1 MDIAVYLSGDLRF
14 RLKNLMM
21 ERNVSQSQL
30 AKVAGISE
38 STFSRF
44 MSGQIQDLSS
54 ESVIR
59 IARGLNVSTDFLLGI
74 INVPDKRNYNIS
86 DLGLTAQAARNLYTQ
101 RVNRD
106 VVAYLL
112 ENPKFGETTSLIAD
126 YMSGSLAAGIAAQNE
141 LLDNVAGMLID
152 AKLYAGARDVK
163 LRKIP
168 KNQVLDK
175 IQTTF
180 VAAVRDM
187 EKDVT
192 LEVAAKKLTDEQ
204 FERIRSEVTKDEVL
218 AGKQITPEQ
227 FADMILASI
236 QGQNLLSA
244 ETAQKLRDALIAVAE
259 DMRKADGEE
268 KEERGQTLSG

>member
-1 MDIAVYLSGDLRF
+1 MAVYLTGDLRF

-21 ERNVSQSQL
+21 ERKASQSQL

-44 MSGQIQDLSS
+44 MSGQIQDLSA

-59 IARGLNVSTDFLLGI
+59 IARKLDVSTDFLLGI

-112 ENPKFGETTSLIAD
+112 ENPKFAETTRLIAD

-163 LRKIP
+163 VRKIP

-180 VAAVRDM
+180 AAAVRDM

-192 LEVAAKKLTDEQ
+192 LEVAAKKLTNEQ
-204 FERIRSEVTKDEVL
+204 FERIRSEVTKDEAL

-244 ETAQKLRDALIAVAE
+244 ETAQKLRDALIAVAK

>member
-1 MDIAVYLSGDLRF
+1 MAVYLTGDLRF

-59 IARGLNVSTDFLLGI
+59 IARELDVSTDFLLGI
-74 INVPDKRNYNIS
+74 INVPDKRNYDIS

-112 ENPKFGETTSLIAD
+112 ENPKFGETTRLIAD

-141 LLDNVAGMLID
+141 LLDHVAGMLID

-180 VAAVRDM
+180 SAAVRDI

-192 LEVAAKKLTDEQ
+192 LEVAAKKLTGEQ
-204 FERIRSEVTKDEVL
+204 FERMRAKVTKDEAL
-218 AGKQITPEQ
+218 AGKQIAPEQ

-236 QGQNLLSA
+236 QSQNLLSA
-244 ETAQKLRDALIAVAE
+244 ETAQKLQDVLIAVAE
-259 DMRKADGEE
+259 DLRKADGEE